1 MSVQTPASNQPFTP
15 QPPRSSDGDQR
26 RGTLRGTVDGLRRID
41 LTTSQKL
48 MIFVLSMSLFGL
60 SNIILEIIPDPS
72 IGPVDISVSY
82 MVFVPLAMAALFSP
96 FWAAL
101 GAPLGEIVFTDLL
114 MGDFSG
120 LAEVEGYLQMFLA
133 IYIAGSLIRNPRSRA
148 QIFIGAIVLVLVD
161 KILSAVVD
169 LAKVWIGVEDAE
181 FVEGLPESV
190 LTLEVIGLGVDVLMS
205 GILLGAI
212 PAMWLIPALHGKIE
226 PLMGMR
232 PRVPGE
238 PIPGRAPRTPL
249 FVGFALLLA
258 VASFGFAFLE
268 AFDLNAGEWEPDF
281 LDQFGSWFAVVSV
294 AAIAVVML
302 VAIIL
307 FRLSRTA
314 ADTELPTDTELL
326 AGTELL
332 AESDQPRR

>member
-1 MSVQTPASNQPFTP
+1 MTTETTPRPDA
-15 QPPRSSDGDQR
+15 DQR
-26 RGTLRGTVDGLRRID
+26 RGTLRGAVDGVRSVELS
-41 LTTSQKL
+41 TSQKL

-82 MVFVPLAMAALFSP
+82 MVFVPLTIAALFSP

-133 IYIAGSLIRNPRSRA
+133 IFIAGSLIRNPKSRP
-148 QIFIGAIVLVLVD
+148 QIVIGAISLVLID
-161 KILSAVVD
+161 KVLSALVD
-169 LAKVWIGVEDAE
+169 LSKVWIGVEDAE
-181 FVEGLPESV
+181 FVDGLPESM
-190 LTLEVIGLGVDVLMS
+190 LALEIIGLGVDVIMS
-205 GILLGAI
+205 GILLGAL
-212 PAMWLIPALHGKIE
+212 PAVWLIPALHGKIE

-238 PIPGRAPRTPL
+238 PIPGQASSSPL

-268 AFDLNAGEWEPDF
+268 AFDLNAGAWEPDF
-281 LDQFGSWFAVVSV
+281 LEQFGDSFILVSV
-294 AAIAVVML
+294 VAIAVVL
-302 VAIIL
+302 GISILL
-307 FRLSRTA
+307 FRMSRKA
-314 ADTELPTDTELL
+314 EDTEQL
-326 AGTELL
+326 
-332 AESDQPRR
+332 